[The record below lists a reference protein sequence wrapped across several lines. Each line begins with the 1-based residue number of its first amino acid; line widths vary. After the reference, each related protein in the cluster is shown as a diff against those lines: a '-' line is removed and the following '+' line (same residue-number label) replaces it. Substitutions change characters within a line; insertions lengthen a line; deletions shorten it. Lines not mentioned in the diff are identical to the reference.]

1 MSFGRWLPL
10 RAGVTH
16 GGRPRAT
23 VEGPSGPRGGPERRP
38 CGLSWRLGRSRRGS
52 QFFGE
57 GSGSGEGRAAPG
69 ALEREGARS
78 GPERM
83 VTTISEVNAAGPAA
97 RILFQERAPHLSSLI
112 LTAGPRLLLSF
123 FTWGNGLKTA
133 GIFRLVMGRPRISA
147 QAVCFRI
154 CALDR
159 YSLVSGPAFSDRPA
173 PTCPHSGPHFNWV
186 SFPREFRISVQHGLT
201 RLSFGLRRGVSF
213 CLSDFPPIQLWM
225 CLGLDGIFGFCLLKF
240 LFDG

>member
-1 MSFGRWLPL
+1 MERRGEFWAVAASPGWGHSRWPPASYGRGSKRSTRWPRAEAL
-10 RAGVTH
+10 RSELETGPESAGIPVLRGGVGQWGGARGSWGVGA
-16 GGRPRAT
+16 GGRAQWPRAD
-23 VEGPSGPRGGPERRP
+23 GDDDLRSER
-38 CGLSWRLGRSRRGS
+38 GRSRR
-52 QFFGE
+52 
-57 GSGSGEGRAAPG
+57 PH
-69 ALEREGARS
+69 
-78 GPERM
+78 P
-83 VTTISEVNAAGPAA
+83 V
-97 RILFQERAPHLSSLI
+97 RAPHLSSLI

-186 SFPREFRISVQHGLT
+186 SFPREFRISVQHGLN
-201 RLSFGLRRGVSF
+201 VV
-213 CLSDFPPIQLWM
+213 
-225 CLGLDGIFGFCLLKF
+225 
-240 LFDG
+240 